1 MHGAAVGRRLGARG
15 VLVPKLA
22 GVFCALGMLNADVGQ
37 DFARVF
43 IARLDEDTEREARSV
58 YEALEGDAR
67 AWLHEGGFDH
77 GAMRFAHEADLR
89 YSGQQWD
96 VRVAGEQ
103 TGVAELR
110 AAFERE
116 HDRLFGHVQPDSTVE
131 LTKLRVVG
139 IGTLPPLVPARAQP
153 GGPAPVPVSTREVC
167 AFGPRGEPLG
177 FAPTP
182 VYRGADLL
190 PGHRLDGPLLVEEQT
205 TTVVV
210 GPQDHL
216 EVLASGDLLIRFLG

>member
-1 MHGAAVGRRLGARG
+1 M
-15 VLVPKLA
+15 LVPKLA

-43 IARLDEDTEREARSV
+43 IARLDEDTEGEARRV
-58 YEALEGDAR
+58 YSALEDDAR
-67 AWLHEGGFDH
+67 AWLGEGGFEAD
-77 GAMRFAHEADLR
+77 AMRFEHEADLR
-89 YSGQQWD
+89 YAGQQWD
-96 VRVAGEQ
+96 VRVAGARSHA
-103 TGVAELR
+103 AELR

-139 IGTLPPLVPARAQP
+139 IGALPPLHPVRSEPSGSVPVPA
-153 GGPAPVPVSTREVC
+153 STRDVY

-177 FAPTP
+177 FVPTA
-182 VYRGADLL
+182 VFRGADLL
-190 PGHRLDGPLLVEEQT
+190 PGHRLEGPLLVEEQT

-210 GPQDHL
+210 GPQDRL
-216 EVLASGDLLIRFLG
+216 KVLASGDLFIRFDDP

>member
-1 MHGAAVGRRLGARG
+1 MKRASAFSRKPIL
-15 VLVPKLA
+15 
-22 GVFCALGMLNADVGQ
+22 
-37 DFARVF
+37 RV
-43 IARLDEDTEREARSV
+43 
-58 YEALEGDAR
+58 
-67 AWLHEGGFDH
+67 
-77 GAMRFAHEADLR
+77 
-89 YSGQQWD
+89 
-96 VRVAGEQ
+96 
-103 TGVAELR
+103 R

-116 HDRLFGHVQPDSTVE
+116 YDRLFGHVQPDSTVE

-139 IGTLPPLVPARAQP
+139 IGTLPPLEPVRAEP
-153 GGPAPVPVSTREVC
+153 GGPAPVPASTREVY

-210 GPQDHL
+210 GPQDRL
-216 EVLASGDLLIRFLG
+216 EVLASGDLFVGFVDP